1 MTIQLGHARTG
12 RIYVAGPMTGIE
24 SFNFPAFN
32 AKADE
37 LRNYGWTVLNPA
49 DHGILE
55 GAQWGDY
62 LRFDIGLLGTCEA
75 ICMLP
80 GWTKSKGARLEH
92 SIAVALDMTILFSE
106 GAEPAEFDDAARWR
120 GFVKACTSDDESFV
134 DMLDE
139 ADPETPEEFNAVM
152 DRWLSQQ
159 Q

>member
-1 MTIQLGHARTG
+1 MTIQLGHSRVG
-12 RIYVAGPMTGIE
+12 RIYVAGPMSGLPE
-24 SFNFPAFN
+24 HNFPAFN

-49 DHGILE
+49 DHGVID

-62 LRFDIGLLGTCEA
+62 LRHDIADLATCEA

-92 SIAVALDMTILFSE
+92 SIAVALDMSVQFSVD
-106 GAEPAEFDDAARWR
+106 AEPAQFDDAARWQ

-134 DMLDE
+134 DMLEE
-139 ADPETPEEFNAVM
+139 ADPETPEEMNAVM
-152 DRWLSQQ
+152 DRWLAQQ
-159 Q
+159 